1 MSQHFAE
8 RIQNESGD
16 NTAKQIARIYHVA
29 YGRMPDTQ
37 EVQLAQELIARHGLS
52 ALTRAIINSSEF
64 VFIQ

>member
-16 NTAKQIARIYHVA
+16 NATKQIARIYHLA
-29 YGRMPDTQ
+29 YGRMPDAQ
-37 EVQLAQELIARHGLS
+37 ETQLAQELIAQHGLS
-52 ALTRAIINSSEF
+52 ARTRAIINSSEF